1 VEHVLAQ
8 AMDGYHQIGTARMDQ
23 SERLGVVD
31 TDCRVHGV
39 NNLYVAGSAVFP
51 TSGQAN
57 PTLMAVALA
66 ARLADHLTRQRITAC
81 SITQESTGARAS
93 QPGVEAPT

>member
-1 VEHVLAQ
+1 
-8 AMDGYHQIGTARMDQ
+8 MDPNGK
-23 SERLGVVD
+23 LGVVD

-57 PTLMAVALA
+57 PTMMAVALG
-66 ARLADHLTRQRITAC
+66 ARLADHLCKQQRAVTTIVRGRAGAPA
-81 SITQESTGARAS
+81 ST
-93 QPGVEAPT
+93 